1 VDLNQIASLRLCVKT
16 FDVLG
21 SKLNFYAQR
30 RRRGLAE
37 LREDISTL
45 SERLLQAVWFH
56 QRILRDNLKTT
67 DGRAVQVL
75 HPGFWNREAGP
86 DFRGALLRFGDDS
99 ACEGDV
105 EIDLRSAGWRDH
117 GHDKN
122 PNFGNVKLH
131 VVWDRDQPGLIPTLV
146 LKDLLDSPLS
156 ELTLWLGSD
165 SAEQFPSDLLG
176 NCCAPLRELGTDR
189 RQELLQ
195 QAGLVRLQSKAAQF
209 RSRARQSGSEQALW
223 EGLFRALGYKNNVW
237 PMQRLGELRRRFA
250 PREQKP
256 QLLEVQARLLGTAG
270 LLPQELT
277 RAEKA
282 NDGYVR
288 QLWDCWWRERSMFAD
303 CALPRAAWRFNN
315 LRPANHPERR
325 LALAAHWLVERQL
338 PARLERWCTKQI
350 ANAELSKSLFEAF
363 SVEGDDFWSFHW
375 TLRSKRMKAAQPL
388 IGPTRVTDLAVNVV
402 LPWLWMR
409 AVEGK
414 NSALQEKIEGR
425 YLAWPAAE
433 DNTVLRLARNRLL
446 GGASA
451 RELVGAAA
459 QQGLL
464 QVVKDFCEQ
473 SNAICDQCKF
483 PELVRE
489 WRI

>member
-1 VDLNQIASLRLCVKT
+1 M
-16 FDVLG
+16 LG
-21 SKLNFYAQR
+21 SKYNFYAQW

-37 LREDISTL
+37 LREEPNRPP
-45 SERLLQAVWFH
+45 ERLLQAVWFH
-56 QRILRDNLKTT
+56 QRISRESLKTT
-67 DGRAVQVL
+67 DGLPVQIL
-75 HPGFWNREAGP
+75 HPGFWNHEAGP
-86 DFRGALLRFGDDS
+86 DFKKALLRFGDEG
-99 ACEGDV
+99 ACEGDI
-105 EIDLRSAGWRDH
+105 EIDMSSAGWRDH

-122 PNFGNVKLH
+122 PNFENVKLH
-131 VVWDRDQPGLIPTLV
+131 VVWDREEPGPIPTLA
-146 LKDLLDSPLS
+146 LKQLLDSPIG
-156 ELTLWLGSD
+156 ELAIWLGSD
-165 SAEQFPSDLLG
+165 SAQQFPADLLG
-176 NCCAPLRELGTDR
+176 NCCAPLRELGLER
-189 RQELLQ
+189 RQQLLQ
-195 QAGLVRLQSKAAQF
+195 QAGLVRLQSKAAQLK
-209 RSRARQSGSEQALW
+209 SRARQSGSEQALW

-237 PMQRLGELRRRFA
+237 PMQRLGEIRQRLTPA
-250 PREQKP
+250 DQKP
-256 QLLEVQARLLGTAG
+256 KLLELQARLLGTAG

-325 LALAAHWLVERQL
+325 LALAAHWLGARQL

-350 ANAELSKSLFEAF
+350 PDAELAKSLFEAF
-363 SVEGDDFWSFHW
+363 SVEDDDFWSFHW

-388 IGPTRVTDLAVNVV
+388 VGPARVTDLAVNVV

-414 NSALQEKIEGR
+414 NSALQEKIEAR
-425 YLAWPAAE
+425 YIAWPAAE

-451 RELVGAAA
+451 RELTGAAA

-464 QVVKDFCEQ
+464 QIVKDFCEQ
-473 SNAICDQCKF
+473 SNAICDKCKF

>member
-1 VDLNQIASLRLCVKT
+1 
-16 FDVLG
+16 
-21 SKLNFYAQR
+21 
-30 RRRGLAE
+30 
-37 LREDISTL
+37 
-45 SERLLQAVWFH
+45 
-56 QRILRDNLKTT
+56 
-67 DGRAVQVL
+67 
-75 HPGFWNREAGP
+75 
-86 DFRGALLRFGDDS
+86 
-99 ACEGDV
+99 
-105 EIDLRSAGWRDH
+105 
-117 GHDKN
+117 
-122 PNFGNVKLH
+122 
-131 VVWDRDQPGLIPTLV
+131 
-146 LKDLLDSPLS
+146 
-156 ELTLWLGSD
+156 
-165 SAEQFPSDLLG
+165 
-176 NCCAPLRELGTDR
+176 LRELGPDR
-189 RQELLQ
+189 RQQLLQ
-195 QAGLVRLQSKAAQF
+195 QAGLVRLQSKAAQLK
-209 RSRARQSGSEQALW
+209 SRARQSGSEQALW

-237 PMQRLGELRRRFA
+237 PMQRLGEIRQRLTPA
-250 PREQKP
+250 DQGPK
-256 QLLEVQARLLGTAG
+256 LLELQARLLGTAG

-288 QLWDCWWRERSMFAD
+288 QLWDCWWRERSTFAD

-363 SVEGDDFWSFHW
+363 SVEDDDFWSFHW

-425 YLAWPAAE
+425 YLAWPASE

>member
-1 VDLNQIASLRLCVKT
+1 VHR
-16 FDVLG
+16 
-21 SKLNFYAQR
+21 SKVNFYAQWR
-30 RRRGLAE
+30 QRGLAE
-37 LREDISTL
+37 LREEAGRPA
-45 SERLLQAVWFH
+45 ERLLQAVWFH
-56 QRILRDNLKTT
+56 QRIFRESLRTT
-67 DGRAVQVL
+67 DGLPVQIL

-86 DFRGALLRFGDDS
+86 DFRKALMRFGEEA

-105 EIDLRSAGWRDH
+105 EIDLSSAGWRDH

-122 PNFGNVKLH
+122 PNFENVRLH
-131 VVWDRDQPGLIPTLV
+131 VVWDRDLPGPIPTLA
-146 LKDLLDSPLS
+146 LRDLLDSPLS
-156 ELTLWLGSD
+156 ELAMWLGSD
-165 SAEQFPSDLLG
+165 SAQEFPASLVG
-176 NCCAPLRELGTDR
+176 NCCAPLRELGPDR

-195 QAGLVRLQSKAAQF
+195 QAGLVRMQSKAAQLK
-209 RSRARQSGSEQALW
+209 SRARQGGSEQALW

-237 PMQRLGELRRRFA
+237 PMQRLGEMSQRLA
-250 PREQKP
+250 PTGSKAK
-256 QLLEVQARLLGTAG
+256 LLELQARLLGIAG

-277 RAEKA
+277 RAQKA

-288 QLWDCWWRERSMFAD
+288 QLWDCWWRERSAFAD
-303 CALPRAAWRFNN
+303 CAFPRTAWRFNN

-325 LALAAHWLVERQL
+325 LALAAHWLMESEL
-338 PARLERWCTKQI
+338 PGRIERWCTKEI
-350 ANAELSKSLFEAF
+350 RDADLAEKLFECF
-363 SVEGDDFWSFHW
+363 QVGRDDFWSLHW
-375 TLRSKRMKAAQPL
+375 TLHSKPMKSPQPL

-414 NSALQEKIEGR
+414 NDALQSKIEAR

-433 DNTVLRLARNRLL
+433 DNTVLKLARNRLL

-451 RELVGAAA
+451 RSLRGAAA

-473 SNAICDQCKF
+473 SNAACDQCRF

-489 WRI
+489 WKI